1 MCVAVCASVACVF
14 GVCIVR
20 SCLIAWLRV
29 FDSFSVSVH
38 VAGRFVCVCE
48 LFVCLCLVVCTCLVV
63 SVCVCV
69 LVGNGGYGVCDCCM
83 CWYVL
88 GLYGFMLVCAPKCGT
103 AVAWGVV
110 CV

>member
-1 MCVAVCASVACVF
+1 MVCVAVCASVACVF

-38 VAGRFVCVCE
+38 VAGRFVCMCVCVCE

-63 SVCVCV
+63 SVCAFCVCV
-69 LVGNGGYGVCDCCM
+69 SVFVC
-83 CWYVL
+83 
-88 GLYGFMLVCAPKCGT
+88 G
-103 AVAWGVV
+103 
-110 CV
+110 

>member
-1 MCVAVCASVACVF
+1 MCSGACVF

-38 VAGRFVCVCE
+38 VAGRFVCMCVCE
-48 LFVCLCLVVCTCLVV
+48 LLVCLCLVVCTCLVV

-69 LVGNGGYGVCDCCM
+69 CFCECDC
-83 CWYVL
+83 
-88 GLYGFMLVCAPKCGT
+88 
-103 AVAWGVV
+103 VV
-110 CV
+110 PGCVYLC